1 MKALV
6 DGRIREE
13 EFSYLFDELKLDIKL
28 IEPSKYVYPEISG
41 HSDIFYAKIDNKIYC
56 APNTK
61 YIETNFII
69 GKEPVRYNYPEDV
82 KYNVCQIGKYVIGSK
97 YIDEKIKDK
106 VNVFVKQG
114 YTKCN
119 IAVTGDNSCITSD
132 VGIYEKLKN
141 LGMDVLLLQTYNIGL
156 INKDHLLSEMHGFIG
171 GATAL
176 INDTFILFG
185 DVDYLSEENRNNLL
199 EHIKRHNLKFKDFK
213 YLKIMD
219 YGGIVIYD

>member
-1 MKALV
+1 MKALI

-28 IEPSKYVYPEISG
+28 IDPSKYVYPEISG
-41 HSDIFYAKIDNKIYC
+41 HSDIFYAKIDDKIYC

-69 GKEPVRYNYPEDV
+69 GKEPVRYNYPDDV

-97 YIDEKIKDK
+97 YVDEKIKDK

-132 VGIYEKLKN
+132 VGIYEKLKS
-141 LGMDVLLLQTYNIGL
+141 LGMDVLLLRTDNIGL

-176 INDTFILFG
+176 INDTFVLFG
-185 DVDYLSEENRNNLL
+185 DVDYLSEENKENLL
-199 EHIKRHNLKFKDFK
+199 NHIKRHNLKFKDFK
-213 YLKIMD
+213 YLKIVD
-219 YGGIVIYD
+219 YGGIITYN

>member
-69 GKEPVRYNYPEDV
+69 GKEPVRYNYPDDV

-97 YIDEKIKDK
+97 YVDEKIKDK

-119 IAVTGDNSCITSD
+119 IAVTGNNSCITSD

>member
-28 IEPSKYVYPEISG
+28 IDPSKYVYPEISG
-41 HSDIFYAKIDNKIYC
+41 HSDIFYAKIEDKIYC

-69 GKEPVRYNYPEDV
+69 GKEPVRYNYPDDV

-97 YIDEKIKDK
+97 YVDEKIKDK

-119 IAVTGDNSCITSD
+119 IAVTGINSCITSD
-132 VGIYEKLKN
+132 VGIYEKLKS
-141 LGMDVLLLQTYNIGL
+141 LGIDVLLLQTDNIGL

-176 INDTFILFG
+176 INNTFVLFG
-185 DVDYLSEENRNNLL
+185 DVDYLSEENKENLL
-199 EHIKRHNLKFKDFK
+199 NHVKSHNLKFKDFK
-213 YLKIMD
+213 YLKIVD
-219 YGGIVIYD
+219 YGGVITYD

>member
-41 HSDIFYAKIDNKIYC
+41 HSDIFYAKIDDKIYC

-119 IAVTGDNSCITSD
+119 IAVTSDNSCITSD

-141 LGMDVLLLQTYNIGL
+141 LGMDVLLLQTDNIGL
-156 INKDHLLSEMHGFIG
+156 INKNHLFSEMHGFIG
-171 GATAL
+171 GASAL
-176 INDTFILFG
+176 INDTFVLFG
-185 DVDYLSEENRNNLL
+185 DVDYLSEENKRNLL
-199 EHIKRHNLKFKDFK
+199 NHIERHNLKFKDFK
-213 YLKIMD
+213 YLKIVD

>member
-6 DGRIREE
+6 DERIREE
-13 EFSYLFDELKLDIKL
+13 EFSYLLEKLKLDVIL
-28 IEPSKYVYPEISG
+28 IEPSEYVYPEISG
-41 HSDIFYAKIDNKIYC
+41 HSDIFYAKIDGKIYC
-56 APNTK
+56 APNAK

-69 GKEPVRYNYPEDV
+69 GKEPVKYTYPDDV

-97 YIDEKIKDK
+97 YVDEKIKDK

-141 LGMDVLLLQTYNIGL
+141 LGMDVLLLKTDNIGL

-171 GATAL
+171 GASAV
-176 INDTFILFG
+176 INDTFVLFG
-185 DVDYLSEENRNNLL
+185 DIDYLSEENRNNLL

-219 YGGIVIYD
+219 YGGVIIYD

>member
-28 IEPSKYVYPEISG
+28 IDPSKYVYPEISG

-69 GKEPVRYNYPEDV
+69 GKEPVRYNYPDDV

-97 YIDEKIKDK
+97 YVDEKIRDK

-119 IAVTGDNSCITSD
+119 IAVTGNNSCITSD
-132 VGIYEKLKN
+132 VGIYEKLKG
-141 LGMDVLLLQTYNIGL
+141 LGMDVLLLRTDNIGL

-176 INDTFILFG
+176 INDTFVLFG
-185 DVDYLSEENRNNLL
+185 DVDYLSEENKKNLL
-199 EHIKRHNLKFKDFK
+199 EHIKKHNLKFKDFK

-219 YGGIVIYD
+219 YGGMVIYD

>member
-1 MKALV
+1 MQHLII
-6 DGRIREE
+6 DSRIRDLEYE
-13 EFSYLFDELKLDIKL
+13 YLSKYFNVIKL
-28 IEPSKYVYPEISG
+28 PLSDDVYEEISG

-69 GKEPVRYNYPEDV
+69 GKEPVRYNYPDDV

-97 YIDEKIKDK
+97 YVDEKIKDK

-119 IAVTGDNSCITSD
+119 ISVTSDNSCITSD
-132 VGIYEKLKN
+132 VGIYEKLKG
-141 LGMDVLLLQTYNIGL
+141 LGMDVLLLRTDNIGL

-176 INDTFILFG
+176 INDTFVLFG
-185 DVDYLSEENRNNLL
+185 DVDYLSEEN
-199 EHIKRHNLKFKDFK
+199 K
-213 YLKIMD
+213 KIL
-219 YGGIVIYD
+219 GIF

>member
-13 EFSYLFDELKLDIKL
+13 EFSYLFDGLKLDIKL
-28 IEPSKYVYPEISG
+28 IDPSKYVYPEISG

-69 GKEPVRYNYPEDV
+69 GKEPVRYSYPDDV

-97 YIDEKIKDK
+97 YVDEKIKDK

-132 VGIYEKLKN
+132 VGIYEKLKS
-141 LGMDVLLLQTYNIGL
+141 LGMDVLLLKTDNIGL

-176 INDTFILFG
+176 INDTFVLFG
-185 DVDYLSEENRNNLL
+185 DVDYLSEENKKNLL
-199 EHIKRHNLKFKDFK
+199 NHIERHNLKFKDFK

-219 YGGIVIYD
+219 YGGIMIYD

>member
-13 EFSYLFDELKLDIKL
+13 EFTYLLEELKLDIIL
-28 IEPSKYVYPEISG
+28 VEPSNSVYPEISG
-41 HSDIFYAKIDNKIYC
+41 HSDIFYTKIDNQIYC
-56 APNTK
+56 SPNAR

-69 GKEPVRYNYPEDV
+69 GKEPVKYSYPDDV

-97 YIDEKIKDK
+97 YADEKILDK
-106 VNVFVKQG
+106 INIIVKQG

-132 VGIYEKLKN
+132 VGIYKTLKD
-141 LGMDVLLLQTYNIGL
+141 LGMDVLLLQTDNIGL

-171 GATAL
+171 GASAV
-176 INDTFILFG
+176 INDTFVLFG
-185 DVDYLSEENRNNLL
+185 DIDYLSEENRNNLL

-219 YGGIVIYD
+219 YGGVIIYD

>member
-28 IEPSKYVYPEISG
+28 IDPSKYVYPEISG
-41 HSDIFYAKIDNKIYC
+41 HSDIFYAKIDDKIYC

-69 GKEPVRYNYPEDV
+69 GKEPVRYNYPDDV

-97 YIDEKIKDK
+97 YVDEKIKDK

-119 IAVTGDNSCITSD
+119 IAVTGNNSCITSD

-141 LGMDVLLLQTYNIGL
+141 LGMDVLLLRTDNIGL

-171 GATAL
+171 GASAV
-176 INDTFILFG
+176 INDTFVLFG
-185 DVDYLSEENRNNLL
+185 DIDYLSEENRNNLL

-219 YGGIVIYD
+219 YGGVIIYD

>member
-13 EFSYLFDELKLDIKL
+13 EFSYLFDELKIDIKL

-41 HSDIFYAKIDNKIYC
+41 HSDIFYTKIDGKMYC
-56 APNTK
+56 APNAK

-69 GKEPVRYNYPEDV
+69 GKKPVRYNYPEDV
-82 KYNVCQIGKYVIGSK
+82 RYNVCQIGKYVVGSK
-97 YIDEKIKDK
+97 FVDEKIIDK

-141 LGMDVLLLQTYNIGL
+141 LGMDVLLLKTDNIGL

-171 GATAL
+171 GASAV
-176 INDTFILFG
+176 INDTFVLFG
-185 DVDYLSEENRNNLL
+185 DIDYLSEENRNNLL

-219 YGGIVIYD
+219 YGGVIIYD

>member
-28 IEPSKYVYPEISG
+28 IDPSKYVYPEISG
-41 HSDIFYAKIDNKIYC
+41 HSDIFYAKIDDKIYC

-69 GKEPVRYNYPEDV
+69 GKEPVRYNYPDDV

-97 YIDEKIKDK
+97 YVDEKIKDK

-132 VGIYEKLKN
+132 VGIYEKLKG
-141 LGMDVLLLQTYNIGL
+141 LGMYVLLLRTDNIGL

-176 INDTFILFG
+176 INDTFVLFG
-185 DVDYLSEENRNNLL
+185 DADYLSEENRKNLL
-199 EHIKRHNLKFKDFK
+199 EHVKRHNLKFKDFK

-219 YGGIVIYD
+219 YGGMVIYD

>member
-28 IEPSKYVYPEISG
+28 IDPSKYVYPEISG
-41 HSDIFYAKIDNKIYC
+41 HSDIFYAKINDKIYC
-56 APNTK
+56 APNAK

-69 GKEPVRYNYPEDV
+69 GKEPVRYKYPDDV

-97 YIDEKIKDK
+97 YVDEKIKDK

-141 LGMDVLLLQTYNIGL
+141 LGMDVSLLRTDNIGL

-176 INDTFILFG
+176 INDTFVLFG
-185 DVDYLSEENRNNLL
+185 DVEYLSEENRKNLL

-213 YLKIMD
+213 YLKIID
-219 YGGIVIYD
+219 YGGIMIYD